1 MTRVRDGQQYPLVC
15 MEVEEDSLL
24 IDQVISEGECL
35 VGFGGDGS
43 LRTHEGFRKEEK
55 FNIFHHSLEEVLGI
69 ASPKT
74 APRLVRS

>member
-1 MTRVRDGQQYPLVC
+1 M
-15 MEVEEDSLL
+15 
-24 IDQVISEGECL
+24 
-35 VGFGGDGS
+35 GFGGDGS

>member
-1 MTRVRDGQQYPLVC
+1 